1 MMGKTHLF
9 VGAAT
14 ALAFTR
20 PDTPE
25 GCVTAMIG
33 GALGGIISDI
43 DMHDNR
49 TKKDALYARMFV
61 LGLIAVT
68 LLTGKGEPNGIVAE
82 FSSSLDRT
90 TVMGAGL
97 FILLCIFG
105 VLQPHRKFTHSVIAA
120 AAYSASVGMMYMPL
134 CIPFAAGIVSHIAID
149 MLNKKKL
156 QLFWPL
162 KTGVGFNLCYS
173 NKLADK
179 LFLIAGVAATVYFA
193 GMPLFIAYKDEI
205 MQLLDKF

>member
-9 VGAAT
+9 VGAAS
-14 ALAFTR
+14 ALALSR

-25 GCVTAMIG
+25 YCITAMIG

-49 TKKDALYARMFV
+49 SKKESLYARMLV
-61 LGLIAVT
+61 LGLIAAG
-68 LLTGKGEPNGIVAE
+68 LITGKISADGILTE
-82 FSSSLDRT
+82 FIASPDKINLIGI
-90 TVMGAGL
+90 GA

-105 VLQPHRKFTHSVIAA
+105 VIQPHRKFTHSVVAA
-120 AAYSASVGMMYMPL
+120 ILYSTAIGMIYMPL
-134 CIPFAAGIVSHIAID
+134 CVPFAAGFISHLAID
-149 MLNKKKL
+149 ILNRKNL

-162 KTGVGFNLCYS
+162 KTGVSFNLCYS

-179 LFLIAGVAATVYFA
+179 LFLIAGIAATAYFA
-193 GMPLFIAYKDEI
+193 GLPILVSHRDEL
-205 MQLLDKF
+205 MQLLEKF